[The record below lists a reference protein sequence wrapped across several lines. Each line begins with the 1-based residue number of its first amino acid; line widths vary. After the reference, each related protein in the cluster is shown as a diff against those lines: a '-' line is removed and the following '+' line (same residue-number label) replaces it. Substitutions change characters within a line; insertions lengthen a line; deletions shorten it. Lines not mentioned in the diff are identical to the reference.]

1 MVELPPSGG
10 EKFNIDSGLRS
21 QFRSSLGHRLLP
33 ELGSLG
39 FWLLRNL
46 ELAVKLLT
54 LAVLDFLLHML
65 LESLDAHIFILTKIG
80 ALLLNKPSKNF
91 LISVSFAL
99 VVGDIVGRR

>member
-1 MVELPPSGG
+1 
-10 EKFNIDSGLRS
+10 
-21 QFRSSLGHRLLP
+21 
-33 ELGSLG
+33 
-39 FWLLRNL
+39 
-46 ELAVKLLT
+46 
-54 LAVLDFLLHML
+54 ML